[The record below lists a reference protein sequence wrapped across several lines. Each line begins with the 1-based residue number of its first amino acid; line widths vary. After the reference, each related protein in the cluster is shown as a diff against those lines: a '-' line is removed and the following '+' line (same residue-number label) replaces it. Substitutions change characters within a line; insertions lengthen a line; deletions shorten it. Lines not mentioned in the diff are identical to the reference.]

1 MRAWIILFLILQQTA
16 YTVEVADT
24 GYAVISTELFVTAS
38 EQMDSYTYYLPFP
51 INHLE
56 VYSDITVEGEFTV
69 LGRQTEVVL
78 HFFLEEG
85 ESAFFICE
93 YITWEIISKEGTQWW
108 LYLPSMEESITIIMP
123 EGADVSYLVTE
134 SDFPLISEESGKIH
148 LFWEY
153 LPAEVYIYYELS
165 LEEGTFKYYWAIL
178 LLAFIVGGAAL
189 SVLYVRKPRY
199 KKLNKAVL
207 SVLNERE
214 QKIIEYLHSKGRSR
228 QAKISRS
235 CEIPKTSLSKILI
248 KMEERGIVKRERDGN
263 ITYCELD
270 ERVYR

>member
-1 MRAWIILFLILQQTA
+1 
-16 YTVEVADT
+16 
-24 GYAVISTELFVTAS
+24 
-38 EQMDSYTYYLPFP
+38 
-51 INHLE
+51 
-56 VYSDITVEGEFTV
+56 
-69 LGRQTEVVL
+69 
-78 HFFLEEG
+78 
-85 ESAFFICE
+85 
-93 YITWEIISKEGTQWW
+93 
-108 LYLPSMEESITIIMP
+108 MP